1 MCTMVQCN
9 VYVQWSMG
17 VVRAQYVMWSI
28 TVDVTRQ
35 ENVVGSLKAAY
46 CTGFEC
52 SCVR

>member
-9 VYVQWSMG
+9 VQWCMG
-17 VVRAQYVMWSI
+17 VVRAQYVMWDI

-35 ENVVGSLKAAY
+35 ENVVGSLKAVH

-52 SCVR
+52 SCVC